1 MAPGTPRPGEAILG
15 AYRQAVDLLQ
25 ETLRKVQAAWNQL
38 IDAVQALLQRAQHFL
53 NTDSIWSTIVQK
65 FTQDVVDAI
74 EAINSMISRIRP
86 EVDKLFEALR
96 KAADNSVPVFSLFE
110 TAITFSHDI
119 VDQVSGISADMTG
132 HGDIDLCRRAF
143 QQGAIEFLT
152 KPVDEQDLLDAVQR
166 GIGEHRQR
174 RERRAATVRARER
187 LARLSGRETEV
198 LRLMVDGHGN
208 KQAARLLG
216 ISARTVET
224 HRASIFEKLEVDSL
238 AQLVRVYLGSLETP

>member
-1 MAPGTPRPGEAILG
+1 MPEEPTVFLVDDDDAVRDALATLLGTVGLTVRGYASPVAFLSEFD
-15 AYRQAVDLLQ
+15 RQASGCVILDVRMPQVSGLHLQ
-25 ETLRKVQAAWNQL
+25 ETLRAEG
-38 IDAVQALLQRAQHFL
+38 
-53 NTDSIWSTIVQK
+53 TDLPVIIV
-65 FTQDVVDAI
+65 
-74 EAINSMISRIRP
+74 
-86 EVDKLFEALR
+86 
-96 KAADNSVPVFSLFE
+96 
-110 TAITFSHDI
+110 
-119 VDQVSGISADMTG
+119 TG

-208 KQAARLLG
+208 KPAPRLLG
-216 ISARTVET
+216 VSARSVET
-224 HRASIFEKLEVDSL
+224 HRANIFEKLEVDSL
-238 AQLVRVYLGSLETP
+238 AQLVRVYLGRLESP

>member
-1 MAPGTPRPGEAILG
+1 MPEEPTVFLVDDDDAVRDALATLLGTVGLTVRGYASPVAFLSEFD
-15 AYRQAVDLLQ
+15 RQASGCLILDVRMPQVSGLHLQ
-25 ETLRKVQAAWNQL
+25 ETLRAEG
-38 IDAVQALLQRAQHFL
+38 
-53 NTDSIWSTIVQK
+53 TDLPVIIV
-65 FTQDVVDAI
+65 
-74 EAINSMISRIRP
+74 
-86 EVDKLFEALR
+86 
-96 KAADNSVPVFSLFE
+96 
-110 TAITFSHDI
+110 
-119 VDQVSGISADMTG
+119 TG